1 MRWCEAVD
9 QEIAAY
15 IIVPQYGLAGGIG
28 RSGMQHLP
36 VLNIVPTIFNAGP
49 DSACPRSASPH
60 LSRNERVR
68 DHNMARHAH
77 SFERQTSHPTCRQD
91 RGRVR

>member
-36 VLNIVPTIFNAGP
+36 VLNIVPTIFNADLIVLAP
-49 DSACPRSASPH
+49 VPPVLIFHEMS
-60 LSRNERVR
+60 V
-68 DHNMARHAH
+68 
-77 SFERQTSHPTCRQD
+77 
-91 RGRVR
+91 